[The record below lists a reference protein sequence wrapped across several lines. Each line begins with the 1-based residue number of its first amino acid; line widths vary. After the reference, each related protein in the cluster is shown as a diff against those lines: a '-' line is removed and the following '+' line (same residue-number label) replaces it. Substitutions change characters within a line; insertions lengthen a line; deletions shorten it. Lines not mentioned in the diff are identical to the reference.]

1 MEERHG
7 IWRVLLIVVL
17 VAGGLV
23 VLSIVFAML
32 GWWGVIFQ

>member
-7 IWRVLLIVVL
+7 IWRVLLIVAL